1 MVKVRYAV
9 DVAGE
14 TVEVEIVREGGQA
27 YALLGDE
34 KIPVELTRRGRG
46 LHTLAL
52 GTTRRTLWLSG
63 HGTGYTVQWR
73 GRSYGI
79 ELEPARVRDLR
90 RHLSARGRAR
100 AGEEAVTAFM
110 PGLVVKIEVEEGQRV
125 RSGDGLAVISA
136 MKMENEIRSPCGGVV
151 TRIDVR
157 EGEEVQKGKLLCVI
171 RHEES

>member
-1 MVKVRYAV
+1 MGTAMRYAV

-14 TVEVEIVREGGQA
+14 TVEVKIVREGGQA
-27 YALLGDE
+27 YAVLGDE
-34 KIPVELTRRGRG
+34 KIPVELARHRRG

-52 GTTRRTLWLSG
+52 GRRRWTLWLSG

-79 ELEPARVRDLR
+79 ELEPARVRVLR
-90 RHLSARGRAR
+90 RHLRARGGAR

-110 PGLVVKIEVEEGQRV
+110 PGLVVKVKVEEGRRV
-125 RSGDGLAVISA
+125 RAGDGLAVISA
-136 MKMENEIRSPCGGVV
+136 MKMENEIRSPCDGVV

-157 EGEEVQKGKLLCVI
+157 EGEEIQKGKLLCVI
-171 RHEES
+171 RHEE